1 MPSLSHRILFPVSD
15 CLEVD
20 ANSLAGIRRRLL
32 ERNVG
37 AGDLLVVTNA
47 YRSANY
53 VDHEGKPRDVYDFDR
68 KFFINHD
75 TLFTVEQ
82 VVDEGDRL
90 VLGVVEYPGGGK
102 FRISMVDVAGHAH
115 VDVSVVGVDGES
127 VHTPYGSELDWRYIV
142 HVSRVESE
150 LIEQVCRVW
159 DVQEGLVQA
168 VNRSLPVVKSGL
180 LPPHQ
185 DLKVSLVC
193 SLEGVVPQD
202 RVLVLRLEEPV
213 REAYDALL
221 HCVDSLLEDYR
232 CYLECAEKA
241 ADSNFAPAL
250 IAGDPDCTLAL
261 ADGTVLHEGNFVATR
276 FDYYKR
282 PNKYLP
288 PSDPRYVFVS
298 RVDTIDPMEQTATI
312 TLDTSDTATLT
323 FGEDGAPTI
332 QYDEEE
338 YRLLDPLAL
347 ALGETFAEAHDY
359 VIYTWQAEDRRA
371 RLAGLED
378 DHFSRHL
385 THINTTTPDEL
396 DNYLN
401 QLRTVGDVE
410 TAYHTARKAVLKQ
423 KTAKLK
429 EVSTTGELP
438 QWRNLWNEYKALHAE
453 LHKNLSRP

>member
-1 MPSLSHRILFPVSD
+1 MSVRPRILFPVEDHSG
-15 CLEVD
+15 VD
-20 ANSLAGIRRRLL
+20 ANNVSGVRRRFQ

-37 AGDLLVVTNA
+37 AGDLLIITNA

-53 VDHEGKPRDVYDFDR
+53 VDHEGKPRDVYCFAR
-68 KFFINHD
+68 KFFLNQD
-75 TLFTVEQ
+75 TLFTVEE

-90 VLGVVEYPGGGK
+90 VLGVVEYPNGEK
-102 FRISMVDVAGHAH
+102 CRIILEDVAGYAH
-115 VDVSVVGVDGES
+115 VRVRVLGVDGES
-127 VHTPYGSELDWRYIV
+127 VHTPYGSELDWRCIV

-150 LIEQVCRVW
+150 LIGRVCRVW
-159 DVQEGLVQA
+159 GVQENLAQA

-180 LPPHQ
+180 LPPHE

-202 RVLVLRLEEPV
+202 RVLLLRLEAPV
-213 REAYDALL
+213 RETYDALI
-221 HCVDSLLEDYR
+221 HRVDSLLEDYR
-232 CYLECAEKA
+232 HYLWWVERA
-241 ADSNFAPAL
+241 ADSNFAPAPTV
-250 IAGDPDCTLAL
+250 GDPDRTLTL

-298 RVDTIDPMEQTATI
+298 RIDTINPKEQTATI

-323 FGEDGAPTI
+323 LGEDGVPTI
-332 QYDEEE
+332 HYDDREHQ
-338 YRLLDPLAL
+338 LLDSLTL
-347 ALGETFAEAHDY
+347 SLGETFAEAHDY
-359 VIYTWQAEDRRA
+359 VIWNYQAESRRT
-371 RLAGLED
+371 RLANLED
-378 DHFSRHL
+378 DHFSRYL
-385 THINTTTPDEL
+385 THIKTTAPDEL

-401 QLRTVGDVE
+401 QLRTCGDVE
-410 TAYHTARKAVLKQ
+410 TAYNTAREAVLKQ

-429 EVSTTGELP
+429 EVPTTGELP

-453 LHKNLSRP
+453 LHENLSHP

>member
-1 MPSLSHRILFPVSD
+1 MSVRDRILFPIEDHSVA
-15 CLEVD
+15 D
-20 ANSLAGIRRRLL
+20 ANNVPGVRRRLQ
-32 ERNVG
+32 ERNVA
-37 AGDLLVVTNA
+37 AGDLLIVTNT

-102 FRISMVDVAGHAH
+102 FRISMVDVAGYAH

-159 DVQEGLVQA
+159 DVQEGLVQT
-168 VNRSLPVVKSGL
+168 VNRSLPVVKSEL

-185 DLKVSLVC
+185 DLKVSLVF
-193 SLEGVVPQD
+193 SLDGIVPQD
-202 RVLVLRLEEPV
+202 RVLLLRLEAPV

-221 HCVDSLLEDYR
+221 NCVDSLLEDYR
-232 CYLECAEKA
+232 HYLWWVERA
-241 ADSNFAPAL
+241 ADSNFAPAPTV
-250 IAGDPDCTLAL
+250 GDPDRTLTL
-261 ADGTVLHEGNFVATR
+261 ADGTVLYEGNFVATR

-288 PSDPRYVFVS
+288 PSNPRYVFVS
-298 RVDTIDPMEQTATI
+298 RIDTINPKEQTATV

-323 FGEDGAPTI
+323 LGEDGVPTI
-332 QYDEEE
+332 QYDDREHQ
-338 YRLLDPLAL
+338 LLDSLTL
-347 ALGETFAEAHDY
+347 SLGETFAEAHDY
-359 VIYTWQAEDRRA
+359 VIWNYQAESRRT
-371 RLAGLED
+371 RLANLED
-378 DHFSRHL
+378 DHFSRYL
-385 THINTTTPDEL
+385 TRIDTPTPPEL

-401 QLRTVGDVE
+401 QLRTCGDVE
-410 TAYHTARKAVLKQ
+410 TAYHTAREAVLKQ

-429 EVSTTGELP
+429 EVSTSELA
-438 QWRNLWNEYKALHAE
+438 QWRNLWNEYKALHSE
-453 LHKNLSRP
+453 LYENLSRP